1 MALEQNKTTGKAVA
15 DIKALYFYKHAGV
28 GEPAI
33 NSATLES
40 EKWFPVLTL
49 RGTVTASQDAPSIE
63 KINVDQFD
71 AAIGI
76 STEAGDFNF
85 EAQLPSMTYRD
96 LAEWIGEG
104 NIYPLTT
111 TTGSASSPLLI
122 EGEGKQLVGFNLDGS
137 LYDMSVLIKTRT
149 GDVII
154 FPRVQVS
161 FSFSKEDKVFL
172 FRVSGQVL
180 APTNP
185 SNKMIYIATQTPEQI
200 TADKNTIQNN

>member
-1 MALEQNKTTGKAVA
+1 MALAQNKTTGKAIA
-15 DIKALYFYKHAGV
+15 DIKALYFYNHANG
-28 GEPAI
+28 GEPTI
-33 NSATLES
+33 NGNTLES
-40 EKWFPVLTL
+40 TNWFPVLTL

-85 EAQLPSMTYRD
+85 EAQLPSMNYAD
-96 LAEWIGEG
+96 VAEWLGANKIQEVLGTG
-104 NIYPLTT
+104 TSPLTVD
-111 TTGSASSPLLI
+111 
-122 EGEGKQLVGFNLDGS
+122 GKQLLGFDLDGS

-149 GDVII
+149 NDIII
-154 FPRVQVS
+154 FPRVQVA

-180 APTNP
+180 APTNQA
-185 SNKMIYIATQTPEQI
+185 NKMIYVATQTVAEV
-200 TADKNTIQNN
+200 TADKAAVAAD

>member
-1 MALEQNKTTGKAVA
+1 MALAQNKTTGKAIA
-15 DIKALYFYKHAGV
+15 DIKALYFYNHANG
-28 GEPAI
+28 GEPTI
-33 NSATLES
+33 NGTTLES
-40 EKWFPVLTL
+40 TNWFPVLTL

-85 EAQLPSMTYRD
+85 EAQLPSMNYAD
-96 LAEWIGEG
+96 VAEWLGASKIQEVLGTG
-104 NIYPLTT
+104 TSPLTVD
-111 TTGSASSPLLI
+111 
-122 EGEGKQLVGFNLDGS
+122 GKQLLGFDLDGS

-149 GDVII
+149 NDVII
-154 FPRVQVS
+154 FPRVQVA

-180 APTNP
+180 APTNQA
-185 SNKMIYIATQTPEQI
+185 NKMIYIATQTVAEV
-200 TADKNTIQNN
+200 TADKSAVAAD

>member
-1 MALEQNKTTGKAVA
+1 MALAQNKTTGKAIA
-15 DIKALYFYKHAGV
+15 DIKALYFYNHANG
-28 GEPAI
+28 GEPTI
-33 NSATLES
+33 SGSTLES
-40 EKWFPVLTL
+40 TDWFPVLTL

-85 EAQLPSMTYRD
+85 EAQLPSMNYAD
-96 LAEWIGEG
+96 VAEWLGANKIQEVLGTG
-104 NIYPLTT
+104 TSPLTVD
-111 TTGSASSPLLI
+111 
-122 EGEGKQLVGFNLDGS
+122 GKQLLGFDLDGS

-149 GDVII
+149 NDVII
-154 FPRVQVS
+154 FPRVQVA

-180 APTNP
+180 APTNQA
-185 SNKMIYIATQTPEQI
+185 NKMIYIATQTVAEV
-200 TADKNTIQNN
+200 TADKAAIAAD

>member
-1 MALEQNKTTGKAVA
+1 MALAQNKTTGKAVA
-15 DIKALYFYKHAGV
+15 DIKALYFYNHANG
-28 GEPAI
+28 GEPTI
-33 NSATLES
+33 NGATLES
-40 EKWFPVLTL
+40 TKWFPVLTL

-85 EAQLPSMTYRD
+85 EAQLPSMNYAD
-96 LAEWIGEG
+96 VAEWLGANKIQEVLGTG
-104 NIYPLTT
+104 TSPLTVD
-111 TTGSASSPLLI
+111 
-122 EGEGKQLVGFNLDGS
+122 GKQLLGFDLDGS

-149 GDVII
+149 NDIII
-154 FPRVQVS
+154 FPRVQVA

-180 APTNP
+180 APTNQA
-185 SNKMIYIATQTPEQI
+185 NKMIYIATQTVAEV
-200 TADKNTIQNN
+200 TADKAAVAND

>member
-1 MALEQNKTTGKAVA
+1 MALAQNKTTGKAIA
-15 DIKALYFYKHAGV
+15 DIKALYFYNHANG
-28 GEPAI
+28 GEPTI
-33 NSATLES
+33 NGNTLES
-40 EKWFPVLTL
+40 TNWFPVLTL

-85 EAQLPSMTYRD
+85 EAQLPSMNYAD
-96 LAEWIGEG
+96 VAEWLGANKIQEVLGTG
-104 NIYPLTT
+104 TSPLTVD
-111 TTGSASSPLLI
+111 
-122 EGEGKQLVGFNLDGS
+122 GKQLLGFDLDGS

-149 GDVII
+149 NDIII
-154 FPRVQVS
+154 FPRVQVA

-180 APTNP
+180 APTNQA
-185 SNKMIYIATQTPEQI
+185 NKMIYIATQTVAEV
-200 TADKNTIQNN
+200 TADKAAAAAD

>member
-1 MALEQNKTTGKAVA
+1 MALAQNKTTGKAVA
-15 DIKALYFYKHAGV
+15 DIKALYFYNHANS
-28 GEPAI
+28 GEPTI
-33 NSATLES
+33 NGSTLES
-40 EKWFPVLTL
+40 TDWFPVLTL

-85 EAQLPSMTYRD
+85 EAQLPSMNYAD
-96 LAEWIGEG
+96 VAEWLGANKIQEVLG
-104 NIYPLTT
+104 
-111 TTGSASSPLLI
+111 TGTSPFTVD
-122 EGEGKQLVGFNLDGS
+122 GKQLLGFDLDGS

-149 GDVII
+149 NDIII

-172 FRVSGQVL
+172 FRVTGQVL
-180 APTNP
+180 APTNQA
-185 SNKMIYIATQTPEQI
+185 NKMIYIATQTLAEV
-200 TADKNTIQNN
+200 TADKAAVAAD